1 MVLKCMLKVLF
12 SVNSDNNQAKYNN
25 FNQLKKVTSL
35 KETLPL
41 PGVNSL
47 QLSTLPFPTL
57 FLNVITFLLSYAR
70 LESVWLLFGYEIK
83 PF

>member
-41 PGVNSL
+41 PGAC
-47 QLSTLPFPTL
+47 
-57 FLNVITFLLSYAR
+57 Y
-70 LESVWLLFGYEIK
+70 
-83 PF
+83 